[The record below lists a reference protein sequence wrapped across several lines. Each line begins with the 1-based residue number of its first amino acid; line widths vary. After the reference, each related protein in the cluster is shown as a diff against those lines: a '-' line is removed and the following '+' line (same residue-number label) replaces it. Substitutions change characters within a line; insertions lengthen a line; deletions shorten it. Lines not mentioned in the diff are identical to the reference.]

1 MQPLLMF
8 LNEGSILGRFCAKD
22 SLSPF
27 FPFPMAFATIALTL
41 VAGVLQVSCDRQE
54 PPKASSPTSAASPAP
69 EQSES
74 GVTAAAQQPLPRDLA
89 QIFALIKDRQSGP
102 ARVRL
107 RNWLELHPNDGQA
120 CFLFGLTYH
129 REKKYGEARP
139 WFEKAIANAPD
150 YAVSH
155 YFLGWTLYWLGELTP
170 ARREFETYL
179 QSNPGEHDSHFALG
193 LISLDED
200 DLAGAERLFK
210 RSIDLLNESKL
221 DDKAALSRAKARL
234 GEVYERTDRLEDARR
249 ELEEAVALYPDHYEA
264 LYKLYRVLV
273 RLGQTQRADEVHK
286 QYIATRERVRP
297 GTSFPE

>member
-1 MQPLLMF
+1 MQAGP
-8 LNEGSILGRFCAKD
+8 
-22 SLSPF
+22 SPS
-27 FPFPMAFATIALTL
+27 FPFPL
-41 VAGVLQVSCDRQE
+41 VAPAIGLGLAVSLVQIACNRQE
-54 PPKASSPTSAASPAP
+54 PPASSPATTPTPAAERQASRETMALP
-69 EQSES
+69 
-74 GVTAAAQQPLPRDLA
+74 PLSRDLA
-89 QIFALIKDRQSGP
+89 PIFALIKERQTGP

-139 WFEKAIANAPD
+139 WFEKAIAHAPD

-155 YFLGWTLYWLGELTP
+155 YFLGWTLYWLGELTS
-170 ARREFETYL
+170 ARHEFEKYL
-179 QSNPGEHDSHFALG
+179 QSNPTEHDSHFALG
-193 LISLDED
+193 LICLDED
-200 DLAGAERLFK
+200 DLAGAERLLK
-210 RSIDLLNESKL
+210 RSIDLLKESKL

-249 ELEEAVALYPDHYEA
+249 ELEEAVVLYPDHYEA

-273 RLGQTQRADEVHK
+273 RLGETQRAAEIHQ
-286 QYIATRERVRP
+286 QYVATRERVRP

>member
-1 MQPLLMF
+1 MPA
-8 LNEGSILGRFCAKD
+8 SP
-22 SLSPF
+22 SPF
-27 FPFPMAFATIALTL
+27 FPFPWVAIALGLTL
-41 VAGVLQVSCDRQE
+41 VASLMQVACEKQG
-54 PPKASSPTSAASPAP
+54 PPKTTSAATAPSAAP
-69 EQSES
+69 EHPES
-74 GVTAAAQQPLPRDLA
+74 GESMARQPLSRDLA
-89 QIFALIKDRQSGP
+89 QIFALIRDRQSGP

-179 QSNPGEHDSHFALG
+179 HSNPTEHDSHFALG
-193 LISLDED
+193 LICLDED
-200 DLAGAERLFK
+200 DLAGAERLFN
-210 RSIDLLNESKL
+210 RSIDLLKESKL
-221 DDKAALSRAKARL
+221 DDKAALSRARARL